1 MKKAVLIGTM
11 LLGLTS
17 VSHAAGPSFSKDLVP
32 ILKTQCAI
40 CHLTGQ
46 EQGNLA
52 LPPAKAYASLVNVKS
67 TEAPPLTRVTPGQP
81 DKSYLIA
88 KLEGTQIKAG
98 GKGARMPFAAPPL
111 SADKIK
117 LFRDWIAA
125 GAANN

>member
-1 MKKAVLIGTM
+1 MKTAILFGAM

-17 VSHAAGPSFSKDLVP
+17 ISQAAGPSFSKDLVP

-52 LPPAKAYASLVNVKS
+52 LPPAKAYGSLVNAKS
-67 TEAPPLTRVTPGQP
+67 TEAPAQTRVMPGQP

-88 KLEGTQIKAG
+88 KLEGKQIAVG
-98 GKGARMPFAAPPL
+98 GKGARMPFAGAPL
-111 SADKIK
+111 AADKIK

>member
-1 MKKAVLIGTM
+1 VNKTVLIGTL

-17 VSHAAGPSFSKDLVP
+17 AAQAAGPSFSKDLVP

-67 TEAPPLTRVTPGQP
+67 TEAPALTRVTPGQP

-98 GKGARMPFAAPPL
+98 GKGARMPFAGTPL
-111 SADKIK
+111 PAAQVK

>member
-1 MKKAVLIGTM
+1 MSKPVFFGIM

-17 VSHAAGPSFSKDLVP
+17 TSQAAGPSFGKDLMP

-67 TEAPPLTRVTPGQP
+67 TEASSLTRVMPGQP
-81 DKSYLIA
+81 DRSYLIA
-88 KLEGTQIKAG
+88 KLEGKQIKVG
-98 GKGARMPFAAPPL
+98 GKGARMPFAGAPLP
-111 SADKIK
+111 ADKIK
-117 LFRDWIAA
+117 LFRDWVAA

>member
-1 MKKAVLIGTM
+1 MKKAVLISIM
-11 LLGLTS
+11 LLGLTPS
-17 VSHAAGPSFSKDLVP
+17 AQAAPSFAKDLVP

-40 CHLTGQ
+40 CHLTGE

-67 TEAPPLTRVTPGQP
+67 TESPALTRVTPGQP
-81 DKSYLIA
+81 DNSYLIA
-88 KLEGTQIKAG
+88 KLEGTQIRAG
-98 GKGARMPFAAPPL
+98 GKGARMPFAGAPL
-111 SADKIK
+111 SAAQIK

>member
-1 MKKAVLIGTM
+1 MKTAVLFGIM

-17 VSHAAGPSFSKDLVP
+17 AAQAAGPSFSKDLMP
-32 ILKTQCAI
+32 ILRTQCAI

-67 TEAPPLTRVTPGQP
+67 TEAPALIRVTPGQP

-98 GKGARMPFAAPPL
+98 GKGARMPFAGAPLP
-111 SADKIK
+111 ADKIK

-125 GAANN
+125 GAAKN